1 MANVND
7 TGLTPSTIKL
17 KRIMGTSP
25 AYRMLTP
32 YEIELLRKSKQEVA
46 EVVGQMLAKKNNNP
60 PSENAPLE
68 SDSLY
73 QAPAVGASE
82 SGDAAARHDEVLYL

>member
-17 KRIMGTSP
+17 KRIIGTSP
-25 AYRMLTP
+25 TYRMLTP

-46 EVVGQMLAKKNNNP
+46 EVVGQILAKKDNNK
-60 PSENAPLE
+60 E
-68 SDSLY
+68 
-73 QAPAVGASE
+73 
-82 SGDAAARHDEVLYL
+82 